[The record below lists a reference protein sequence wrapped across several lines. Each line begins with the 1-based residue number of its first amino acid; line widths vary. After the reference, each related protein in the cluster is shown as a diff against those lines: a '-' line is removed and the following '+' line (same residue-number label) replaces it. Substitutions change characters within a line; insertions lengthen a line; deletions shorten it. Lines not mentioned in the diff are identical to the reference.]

1 MGVQFAE
8 EWGLKSASQE
18 RVMFQQRYVLFT
30 NPGEVTRRGQ
40 EKLLLNMSL
49 WRGLVFIAMVIN
61 AKNVTRL
68 VKMFASLD
76 SRLIVVFSN

>member
-1 MGVQFAE
+1 
-8 EWGLKSASQE
+8 
-18 RVMFQQRYVLFT
+18 
-30 NPGEVTRRGQ
+30 
-40 EKLLLNMSL
+40 
-49 WRGLVFIAMVIN
+49 MVIN